1 MNDKSTDLKLEIHG
15 IPIKQYTETRFLGV
29 IIDDKLNW
37 DAHIRHLKR
46 KLNYAI
52 ATLYRIE
59 DCVPKHL
66 HTDLYHTL
74 FESHLSYCISVW
86 GSATQQR
93 ISKLWTTQ
101 KKCIRVLFGDREEYL
116 NKFSTCVRTRP
127 YDSQALDGKFYALEH
142 TKPLFKEHKILSVH
156 NLYTY
161 HCFME
166 AFKILKFRQ
175 PISLFEKFDISE
187 RKPTLLIS
195 SDPSKSFTD
204 RSRPLWNSIAPK
216 FKLPDYSTK
225 VSLVKEKLK
234 RALLTNQHN
243 ETPLDWTE
251 EDFNPAKI
259 SIV

>member
-1 MNDKSTDLKLEIHG
+1 MSDYARSISRLSKLGIYVLFADDTNIFIEGQNAQEAYNKGNELLRCLYKYMILNKLHINMSKCCYIHFEPKQSTMNDKITDLKLEIHG

-66 HTDLYHTL
+66 YTDLYHTL

-175 PISLFEKFDISE
+175 P
-187 RKPTLLIS
+187 
-195 SDPSKSFTD
+195 
-204 RSRPLWNSIAPK
+204 SIA
-216 FKLPDYSTK
+216 
-225 VSLVKEKLK
+225 V
-234 RALLTNQHN
+234 
-243 ETPLDWTE
+243 
-251 EDFNPAKI
+251 
-259 SIV
+259 